1 MVGAIMTGAVIAG
14 AIMAGAAVSDTRPGT
29 EMKAAQ

>member
-1 MVGAIMTGAVIAG
+1 MTGAVIAG